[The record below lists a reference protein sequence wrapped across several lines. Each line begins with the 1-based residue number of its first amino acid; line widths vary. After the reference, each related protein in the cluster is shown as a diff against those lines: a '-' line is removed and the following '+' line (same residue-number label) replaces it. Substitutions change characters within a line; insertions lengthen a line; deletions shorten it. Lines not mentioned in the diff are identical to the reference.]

1 MIKVESILIENFRGI
16 RKLQIPI
23 GGQSLVIK
31 GPNGSGK
38 SGVIDA
44 IEFGLTGT
52 ITRLTGVGSS
62 GVSVKSH
69 APHVDCKDAPEKCR
83 VVLDLSLPSG
93 TKFSV
98 ERTVAAHNKPTVTPE
113 TLETKA
119 ALQFITSHPEFSLSR
134 KEILRF
140 ILTEPGQR
148 AKEVQELLKLDSIGK
163 IRASLQTASNTAARE
178 EKAADAS
185 HSKAKADLLAHLK
198 LPELTKEALLK
209 SVNERRILLGLS
221 ALSDVTADVK
231 VSDGIA
237 SDSKEKKRTIS
248 KTDCSV
254 RVSKLKTNLDKPWG
268 KTSVVKKQG
277 SDAIISL
284 ESNPEIL
291 QSLSQQTFFEQG
303 LLKIVNDSC
312 PLCDEEW
319 DQGDLRTHLQE
330 KIKKGQQAAAVKS
343 AIEKAATETVQVIR
357 TNASDFEQLT
367 TVAQTLGLVEVEK
380 ALKEAAS
387 QLRDLEASLLRPV
400 ENLAGAKNA
409 FNGLQSCIADTTKRF
424 LDTLEA
430 EVNKLPDLTAE
441 EGAKQYLVLADERLR
456 LFRSARSEHDVQKK
470 RAAIATATLAHF
482 TNVSEKTLTT
492 LYSQVEKDFARY
504 YQMLNSDDEA
514 GFSAKLSPTDGS
526 LNFEVDFYGRGQFP
540 PNAYHSEG
548 HQDGMGLCLYLALSK
563 RLLGESFSLCLL
575 DDVLM
580 SVDSSHRREVCK
592 LLKTEFQSVQLIITT
607 HDEVWGKQLSL
618 EGVVT
623 NKNLLHFRKW
633 TVADGPAAW
642 DMGEVWTEIE
652 KDLGESK
659 VTDAA
664 GTLRRY
670 LEFLMAELSFKL
682 RATVEARP
690 TANYELG
697 DLMPAVAGRIKD
709 IFKKANAAAN
719 SWNQKDVVEKVS
731 ALSSDFGSKYTAT
744 NAEQWAVN
752 ASVHYNEWVN
762 LSPPEFRK
770 VLDAFKALIA
780 TLQCGGCKAWL
791 YVSPIKGQPET
802 VRCEC
807 GTINFNLRPKQ

>member
-1 MIKVESILIENFRGI
+1 VIKVESILIEHFRGV
-16 RKLQIPI
+16 RKLQIPMNA
-23 GGQSLVIK
+23 QSLVIK

-38 SGVIDA
+38 SGIIDA

-62 GVSVKSH
+62 GVSVKNH
-69 APHVDCKDAPEKCR
+69 APHVDCKDTPEKCR

-98 ERTVAAHNKPTVTPE
+98 ERTVAAHNKPTITPE
-113 TLETKA
+113 TPETKA

-163 IRASLQTASNTAARE
+163 IRGSLQTASNTASRE
-178 EKAADAS
+178 EKAAEVT
-185 HSKAKADLLAHLK
+185 HTKAKADLLSHLK
-198 LPELTKEALLK
+198 LSELTKDALLK
-209 SVNERRILLGLS
+209 SVNERRTLLGLS
-221 ALSDVTADVK
+221 VLSDVTADIK

-237 SDSKEKKRTIS
+237 SDSKDKKRSIS
-248 KTDCSV
+248 KTDCSS
-254 RVSKLKTNLDKPWG
+254 RITKIKGHLDNAWG
-268 KTSVVKKQG
+268 ESSTIKKQG
-277 SDAIISL
+277 SEAIASL

-291 QSLSQQTFFEQG
+291 KSLSQQTFFEQG
-303 LLKIVNDSC
+303 LLKIIDDHC
-312 PLCDEEW
+312 PLCDKEW
-319 DQGDLRTHLQE
+319 DQTELKTHLQD
-330 KIKKGQQAAAVKS
+330 KIKKGKQAAAVKS
-343 AIEKAATETVQVIR
+343 AIEKAATETIQVIR
-357 TNASDFEQLT
+357 TNASDLEQLT
-367 TVAQTLGLVEVEK
+367 TVAQTLGLTDVENG
-380 ALKEAAS
+380 LKESAS
-387 QLRDLEASLLRPV
+387 QLRDLEESVLRPI
-400 ENLAGAKNA
+400 ENLAKAQNVFK
-409 FNGLQSCIADTTKRF
+409 GLQYCVADTTQGL
-424 LDTLEA
+424 LDTLAA

-441 EGAKQYLVLADERLR
+441 EAAKQYLVLADERLR
-456 LFRSARSEHDVQKK
+456 LFRSARSEHDVLKK
-470 RAAIATATLAHF
+470 RAAIAAATLTHF

-504 YQMLNSDDEA
+504 YRMLNNDDEA
-514 GFSAKLSPTDGS
+514 GFSAKLSPADGS

-563 RLLGESFSLCLL
+563 RLLGDSFSLCLL

-580 SVDSSHRREVCK
+580 SVDSNHRREVCK
-592 LLKTEFQSVQLIITT
+592 LLKTEFQNIQLVITT

-623 NKNLLHFRKW
+623 SKNLLHFRKW

-652 KDLGESK
+652 KDLGENK
-659 VTDAA
+659 VSDAA

-709 IFKKANAAAN
+709 IFRRANTAAN
-719 SWNQKDVVEKVS
+719 SWNQKDVIEKVS
-731 ALSSDFGSKYTAT
+731 TLSSDFGAKYAAT

-752 ASVHYNEWVN
+752 TSVHYNEWVN

-770 VLDAFKALIA
+770 VLNAFKNLIA
-780 TLQCGGCKAWL
+780 TLQCAGCQSWL
-791 YVSPIKGQPET
+791 YVTPPKGQAENM
-802 VRCEC
+802 RCEC
-807 GTINFNLRPKQ
+807 GSLNFNLRPKH

>member
-1 MIKVESILIENFRGI
+1 MIKVESILIEHFRGV
-16 RKLQIPI
+16 RKLQIPMNA
-23 GGQSLVIK
+23 QSLVIK

-38 SGVIDA
+38 SGIIDA
-44 IEFGLTGT
+44 IEFALTGT

-62 GVSVKSH
+62 GVSVRSH
-69 APHVDCKDAPEKCR
+69 APHVDCKDTPEKCR

-98 ERTVAAHNKPTVTPE
+98 ERTVAAHNRPTITPE
-113 TLETKA
+113 TPETKA

-140 ILTEPGQR
+140 ILTEPRQR

-163 IRASLQTASNTAARE
+163 IRASLQTASNTASRE
-178 EKAADAS
+178 EKTAEAS
-185 HSKAKADLLAHLK
+185 HSKCKADLLAHLK
-198 LPELTKEALLK
+198 LSELTKDDLLT
-209 SVNERRILLGLS
+209 SVNERRTLLALS
-221 ALSDVTADVK
+221 ALNDVTADIK

-237 SDSKEKKRTIS
+237 SDSKDKKRTIS
-248 KTDCSV
+248 KTDFAS
-254 RVSKLKTNLDKPWG
+254 RVSRLRTQLNKPWG
-268 KTSVVKKQG
+268 ETSTTKKQG
-277 SDAIISL
+277 SDAIVSL

-312 PLCDEEW
+312 PLCDKEW
-319 DQGDLRTHLQE
+319 DQGNLRTHLQE

-343 AIEKAATETVQVIR
+343 AIEKAATETVQAIR
-357 TNASDFEQLT
+357 TNALEFEQLT
-367 TVAQTLGLVEVEK
+367 NVAQTLGLVEVEK
-380 ALKEAAS
+380 ALKESAS
-387 QLRDLEASLLRPV
+387 QLRNLEGSVMQPIN
-400 ENLAGAKNA
+400 NLANAKNA
-409 FNGLQSCIADTTKRF
+409 FKGLQSCVADTTIDF

-456 LFRSARSEHDVQKK
+456 LFRTARSEHEVMKK
-470 RAAIATATLAHF
+470 RAMIAAATLSNF
-482 TNVSEKTLTT
+482 TSVSEKTLTT
-492 LYSQVEKDFARY
+492 LYNQVEEDFARY
-504 YQMLNSDDEA
+504 YQMLNNDDEG
-514 GFSAKLSPTDGS
+514 GFTAKLSPADGS
-526 LNFEVDFYGRGQFP
+526 LNFEVDFYGRGNFP

-563 RLLGESFSLCLL
+563 RLLGDSFSLCLL

-580 SVDSSHRREVCK
+580 SVDSNHRREVCK
-592 LLKTEFQSVQLIITT
+592 LLKTEFQNVQLVITT

-623 NKNLLHFRKW
+623 GKNLLHFRKW

-659 VTDAA
+659 VAEAA

-697 DLMPAVAGRIKD
+697 DLMPAIASRIKEL
-709 IFKKANAAAN
+709 FKKANAAAN
-719 SWNQKDVVEKVS
+719 SWNQKDIVEKVS
-731 ALSSDFGSKYTAT
+731 ALSSDFGTKYAAT

-752 ASVHYNEWVN
+752 ASVHYNEWAS
-762 LSPPEFRK
+762 LSPADFRN
-770 VLDAFKALIA
+770 VLTAFKDMIA
-780 TLQCGGCKAWL
+780 TLQCGTCTSWF
-791 YVSPIKGQPET
+791 YVSPIKGQLET
-802 VRCEC
+802 IRCEC
-807 GTINFNLRPKQ
+807 GSANFNLRPKQ